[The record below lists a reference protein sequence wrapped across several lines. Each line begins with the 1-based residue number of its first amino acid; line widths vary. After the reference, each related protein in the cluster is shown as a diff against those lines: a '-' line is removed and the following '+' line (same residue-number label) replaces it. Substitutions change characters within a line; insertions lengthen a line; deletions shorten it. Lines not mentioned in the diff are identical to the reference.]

1 MDGIFWNQKMDA
13 AAGFTGGRGIRIFR
27 RKSDGTVLG
36 TRTVGKEGNDGMED
50 IIRIQDVCKDF
61 GENKVVKHLNMT
73 VRKGE
78 FLTLLGPSGCGK
90 TTTLRMIAG
99 FEQPTSGTIQI
110 EEQDMKGR
118 KPYQREVNTVFQNYA
133 LFPHMTISENIAFG
147 LNLKKV
153 KKEEIKKRVA
163 EMLDLVQ
170 LMGYENR
177 KPDQL
182 SGGQKQRVAIAR
194 ALVNRPKVLLLD
206 EPLGALDLKLRKQ
219 MQFELK
225 RLQKKLGITFVYV
238 THDQE
243 EALTMSDRI
252 AVMSAGV
259 LEQLDVPKEI
269 YNHPATKF
277 VADFIG
283 ESNLFYGTVSR
294 IQEDTV
300 SVILE
305 TGMVSV
311 GKSAVASGEIVDI
324 SVRPENLKMS
334 ETPIPGFDCPAV
346 VKEYVFVGNICKVML
361 TLPSGKEVRINQS
374 PKLPELPAGTHV
386 NLYWDISDA
395 VVMSSP
401 DNHVYQAVENAKLA

>member
-1 MDGIFWNQKMDA
+1 
-13 AAGFTGGRGIRIFR
+13 
-27 RKSDGTVLG
+27 
-36 TRTVGKEGNDGMED
+36 MED

-99 FEQPTSGTIQI
+99 FEQPTSGSIQL
-110 EEQDMKGR
+110 EGKNVEGT
-118 KPYQREVNTVFQNYA
+118 KPYHREVNTVFQNYA
-133 LFPHMTISENIAFG
+133 LFPHMTIFDNIAFG

-153 KKEEIKKRVA
+153 KKQEIKSRVE

-170 LMGYENR
+170 LHGYGNR

-259 LEQLDVPKEI
+259 LEQLDAPKEI
-269 YNHPATKF
+269 YNHPASKF

-283 ESNLFYGTVSR
+283 ESNLFYGTVR
-294 IQEDTV
+294 AIQNESITV
-300 SVILE
+300 ALE
-305 TGMVSV
+305 TGTVTV
-311 GKSAVASGEIVDI
+311 GKASVNPGEIVDI

-334 ETPIPGFDCPAV
+334 ETPVPGFHCPAV
-346 VKEYVFVGNICKVML
+346 IKEYIFVGNLCKVML

-374 PKLPELPAGTHV
+374 PKMSELSAGTAV
-386 NLYWDISDA
+386 YLYWEIPDA

-401 DNHVYQAVENAKLA
+401 DNHVYQAVENTMLA